1 MTTPAGVVIGPAEE
15 SAWFQA
21 GYRCAGSLG
30 ASRGAVVVLGRDPIG
45 TACVA
50 LGFAQALQD
59 TRRVAIVDLIGDV
72 EPLRRLIPA
81 TDVPGILDGF
91 VHGVSLNRIALP
103 VNHSRNLF
111 LLPSGSTE
119 IATEEILGS
128 PRWERLA
135 KGFHEV
141 GALLVIAVL
150 ADAPGAESLALRLGG
165 ALVAGTDV
173 LLDPGVR
180 TLATAIPELRAARER
195 AIRERAARAAA
206 GDGPPPA
213 APTAPMAP
221 IAAGARVR
229 RATPTTGG
237 EGAGLFTRI
246 VRLDGRLRVAT
257 LASLA
262 VVLLVT
268 GALLARD
275 RRDGRDAAGGP
286 AAIATEPAS
295 PAAAGRV
302 PVATD
307 VPLVVRNAAD
317 SALAVGFAVELV
329 AANTLEGALLSLRDA
344 VPAGTVSPE
353 LFGSA
358 RAPWFRVVAGAY
370 ATRRGADSLIT
381 ELVRR
386 RRLASGAGRVLRAP
400 LAFVLREHV
409 PETTA
414 AVAVSAFIRQ
424 GLPAYALVQD
434 DGTVTIFAG
443 AFETLDQAAL
453 LVPTLRAARIAP
465 APAYRTGRVF

>member
-1 MTTPAGVVIGPAEE
+1 MTAPAGNLVSSAEE

-30 ASRGAVVVLGRDPIG
+30 AARGAVVVLGRDAIG

-81 TDVPGILDGF
+81 TEVPGILDGF

-111 LLPSGSTE
+111 LLPSGTAD
-119 IATEEILGS
+119 IATEEILAS

-180 TLATAIPELRAARER
+180 TLATAIPEMRAVRER
-195 AIRERAARAAA
+195 AIRERVARDTAHDAPAASAPAAA
-206 GDGPPPA
+206 PVRLSPA
-213 APTAPMAP
+213 TATPGT
-221 IAAGARVR
+221 AGASLFARI
-229 RATPTTGG
+229 TTRD
-237 EGAGLFTRI
+237 A
-246 VRLDGRLRVAT
+246 RLRVAT
-257 LASLA
+257 LAALA
-262 VVLLVT
+262 VALLVA

-275 RRDGRDAAGGP
+275 RREAIDGPVAVAL
-286 AAIATEPAS
+286 E
-295 PAAAGRV
+295 PAAAPTPDR
-302 PVATD
+302 AASTAD
-307 VPLVVRNAAD
+307 APLVIRNPAD
-317 SALAVGFAVELV
+317 SARAVGFSVELV
-329 AANTLEGALLSLRDA
+329 AANTLEGALLSLRDG

-353 LFGSA
+353 LFGTA

-370 ATRRGADSLIT
+370 ATRRDADVLIADLT
-381 ELVRR
+381 RH
-386 RRLASGAGRVLRAP
+386 RRLSTGAGRVLRAP
-400 LAFVLREHV
+400 LAFRLRERV
-409 PETTA
+409 PEAGA
-414 AVAVSAFIRQ
+414 AVVVSEFVRQ
-424 GLPAYALVQD
+424 GLPAYGLVQD

-453 LVPTLRAARIAP
+453 LVPTLRAAQIAP
-465 APAYRTGRVF
+465 APVYRTGRVF